1 MTNGNL
7 ITGLDVGTTKICA
20 VIAEVSD
27 GACPNVIGVGMSPC
41 NGLKKGVVVDLAST
55 SAAIKDAIEN
65 AERMAGEEVQSV
77 VVGITGE
84 HISCVNNRSVVAINR
99 SDGEIGGND
108 VARLMDAAKVIV
120 LPPEREIV
128 HAIPRW
134 YSVDGQTGIHSPVGM
149 HGTRLE
155 METHIVTGLSSF
167 IQNVVKCVHMV
178 GFSVDGTVLEPLA
191 AAESVLV
198 PAERELGVMLVD
210 IGGGTSDV
218 AIYIDGEIYYS
229 GVIPVGGNH
238 FTKDLAVGLR
248 TSLEEAE
255 RIKVQHGQSVNVDEG
270 LEPFEFA
277 VLASDR
283 PRHLPK
289 KVLVEIIEPRLTE
302 LCQLVVDQI
311 DLAGC
316 RDRLPAG
323 LVFTGGGSQL
333 NGAADLASSVTG
345 LPARIAKPVGFSG
358 LVDAVSN
365 PACATA
371 AGLVLFWNKY
381 YSAEGKESENILMS
395 LLRHIREFLHLDHLN

>member
-1 MTNGNL
+1 LTNGNL